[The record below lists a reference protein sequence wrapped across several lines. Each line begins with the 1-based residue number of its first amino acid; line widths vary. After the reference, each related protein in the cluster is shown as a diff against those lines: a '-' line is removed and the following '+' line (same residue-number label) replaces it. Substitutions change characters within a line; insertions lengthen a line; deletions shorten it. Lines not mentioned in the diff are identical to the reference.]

1 MWTGHAECYGV
12 TPVVAVVPL
21 LNQILSI
28 LNKRTLLIRLTR
40 QLQIQV
46 HRGQLR
52 VQVRTE
58 HVSATGT
65 TGTSTSAGVSF
76 LYKYRGM
83 CQLQVQI
90 HRQGPR
96 ESTECTVIYRHRSA
110 TGTNTQAGVT
120 SRYTCIGKL

>member
-46 HRGQLR
+46 HRGQLM
-52 VQVRTE
+52 VQVQRQM
-58 HVSATGT
+58 SAAGT
-65 TGTSTSAGVSF
+65 DTQEGVST
-76 LYKYRGM
+76 L
-83 CQLQVQI
+83 
-90 HRQGPR
+90 
-96 ESTECTVIYRHRSA
+96 
-110 TGTNTQAGVT
+110 
-120 SRYTCIGKL
+120 